1 MQLALRKFRNQK
13 GFTLVE
19 IIAVLIILGILAA
32 VAVPKYLGLQEE
44 ARKKAAEGC
53 VGEIK
58 GQLAN
63 AYGKYLLRNN
73 GALPTA
79 AQVLTESKL
88 PTTANADF
96 GDFKI
101 TVAANTAGDG
111 IDITV
116 STVKTVD
123 LDKPLIDEWLI
134 PQP

>member
-1 MQLALRKFRNQK
+1 MALRKLRNQK
-13 GFTLVE
+13 GFTLIE

-32 VAVPKYLGLQEE
+32 VAVPKYLNLQDE

-58 GQLAN
+58 GRLAT
-63 AYGKYLLRNN
+63 AYGSLLLKNN
-73 GALPTA
+73 GVSGTA
-79 AQVLTESKL
+79 SEILTESQL
-88 PTTANADF
+88 PTTANATF

-116 STVKTVD
+116 SAVKTVD
-123 LDKPLIDEWLI
+123 LDTPVTDEWLI
-134 PQP
+134 P